1 MGDVG
6 AVVSLLDGVA
16 RWFMS
21 EDGYAQWRRRR
32 ELERLREDALAALKA
47 DDFPRLERVVRDLE
61 RLSKRA

>member
-6 AVVSLLDGVA
+6 SVASLLDGVA

-21 EDGYAQWRRRR
+21 EDGYAKWRRRR
-32 ELERLREDALAALKA
+32 ELERLRAHALAALKA